1 MSVQIKRAYEPP
13 APDDG
18 YRVLVDRL
26 WPRGRRR
33 EDLRLDAWLKELG
46 PSDDLRTWFGHD
58 PDRWPEF
65 QRRYRRQLRANVRHQ
80 MVRDLAKRAQHRR
93 LTLVYG
99 TKDSAH
105 SNAAV
110 LKAMIENMSEIRPE
124 RQHEQR

>member
-26 WPRGRRR
+26 WPRGQRR

-58 PDRWPEF
+58 PDKWPEF
-65 QRRYRRQLRANVRHQ
+65 RRRYRRQLRANARHQ
-80 MVRDLAKRAQHRR
+80 MVRDLAKRARRRR

-99 TKDSAH
+99 AKDSAH